1 MQCIV
6 MFKQEDKWRTK
17 FESAPGRGKAK
28 EAETTEERAPE
39 RMK

>member
-1 MQCIV
+1 
-6 MFKQEDKWRTK
+6 MFKQEDKWRAK

-28 EAETTEERAPE
+28 EPEAEVQEERAPE

>member
-1 MQCIV
+1 
-6 MFKQEDKWRTK
+6 MFKQEDKWRAK

-28 EAETTEERAPE
+28 APEADANEERAPE

>member
-1 MQCIV
+1 

-28 EAETTEERAPE
+28 PAEAESTEERAPE
-39 RMK
+39 RMR